1 MLNKLTHASTLRVEI
16 EGFKKTAR
24 SQPNK
29 NIQEKVLKLCKEI
42 LRVAESIDQQHDSRA
57 GGFIRPN
64 LASDDRDKIVRLR
77 SEVQSLLSIKT

>member
-1 MLNKLTHASTLRVEI
+1 MLVRLEQKQKVS
-16 EGFKKTAR
+16 KKTAR

-64 LASDDRDKIVRLR
+64 LASDDREKIVRLR